1 MENRPYIIISDTTGD
16 LPMQYVKD
24 NGLGMMAISYE
35 IDGVE
40 YDGMDHILTPK
51 EFYEKMRSGS
61 MPKTQQINPDQSGQ
75 YFTRMI
81 EQGYDILYIAFSS
94 ALSGT
99 YQSALTAREEVLE
112 KHPNA
117 RIEIFDSLS
126 ASVGEGLLVH
136 KALQQKQKGATL
148 DELLGWLSENVQH
161 LATYFTVDD
170 LFHLHRGGRVSKTAA
185 VVGSMLGIKPVLYV
199 SPEGKLEPVG
209 KVRGRKQSLTA
220 LVDYLSRLWLE
231 SPEND
236 TVFISHG
243 DAPEDAQFVASL
255 VRERVHPK
263 EILVTDI
270 GPCIGAH
277 SGPGTIALFFYATSR
292 D

>member
-148 DELLGWLSENVQH
+148 DELLSWLSENVQH

-277 SGPGTIALFFYATSR
+277 SGPGTIALAFWGTKR
-292 D
+292 

>member
-1 MENRPYIIISDTTGD
+1 
-16 LPMQYVKD
+16 
-24 NGLGMMAISYE
+24 MAI
-35 IDGVE
+35 
-40 YDGMDHILTPK
+40 TK
-51 EFYEKMRSGS
+51 NA
-61 MPKTQQINPDQSGQ
+61 Q
-75 YFTRMI
+75 
-81 EQGYDILYIAFSS
+81 A
-94 ALSGT
+94 
-99 YQSALTAREEVLE
+99 VLE
-112 KHPNA
+112 KRYLIPD
-117 RIEIFDSLS
+117 E
-126 ASVGEGLLVH
+126 
-136 KALQQKQKGATL
+136 KGNPT
-148 DELLGWLSENVQH
+148 E
-161 LATYFTVDD
+161 TVDD

-277 SGPGTIALFFYATSR
+277 SGPGTIALAFWGTKR
-292 D
+292 

>member
-126 ASVGEGLLVH
+126 ASVGEGLLGH

-148 DELLGWLSENVQH
+148 DELLSWLSENVQH

-277 SGPGTIALFFYATSR
+277 SGPGTIALAFWGTKR
-292 D
+292 